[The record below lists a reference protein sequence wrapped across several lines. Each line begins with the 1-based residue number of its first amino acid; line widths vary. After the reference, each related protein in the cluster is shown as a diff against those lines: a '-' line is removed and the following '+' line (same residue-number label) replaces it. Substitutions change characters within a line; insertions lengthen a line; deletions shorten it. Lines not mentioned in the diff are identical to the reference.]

1 MATPAKAAPRIQYI
15 DGLKLIMC
23 YMIMLIHFTIAYF
36 PDGYISFGSN
46 YTAAERIPAFW
57 DGLPYSIYTNS
68 PFPLHIFFALAAVL
82 PTISFFGLR
91 SLIYHSSARPSSVI
105 FAL

>member
-1 MATPAKAAPRIQYI
+1 MSQAGKSTTRIQYI

-46 YTAAERIPAFW
+46 
-57 DGLPYSIYTNS
+57 
-68 PFPLHIFFALAAVL
+68 
-82 PTISFFGLR
+82 
-91 SLIYHSSARPSSVI
+91 
-105 FAL
+105 

>member
-46 YTAAERIPAFW
+46 YTAAERIP
-57 DGLPYSIYTNS
+57 YTFSSLSLQCCPPS
-68 PFPLHIFFALAAVL
+68 PFL
-82 PTISFFGLR
+82 GLR
-91 SLIYHSSARPSSVI
+91 SLMSHSSVRPSSVI

>member
-46 YTAAERIPAFW
+46 YTAA
-57 DGLPYSIYTNS
+57 
-68 PFPLHIFFALAAVL
+68 
-82 PTISFFGLR
+82 
-91 SLIYHSSARPSSVI
+91 
-105 FAL
+105 